1 MWDRMRRVRLGTLL
15 IGLNTALVLLAVA
28 GLSIAA
34 VRLLGRLADEQ
45 ALARVGLAGRSA
57 LLAVERSAGDVATSA
72 HLLGERPTVGRL
84 LEAKD
89 LAGLTAFLDR
99 FRATSR
105 LSGCAVF
112 VEGKLIAAT
121 GATGNWDGL
130 LRAAQSAKTAPAL
143 VRADSK
149 MNAGDLIFTASSP
162 LLFVPGGV
170 AVTAL
175 HLDADFMRQVS
186 RQVGLPVAI
195 VPVAEEARAAEQQKV
210 ERAGVYLSALPLRD
224 PPVAVVETSLSMG
237 PIAASLERLERA
249 VFFAALLVAAVAC
262 LSGLL
267 ISRRL
272 TGPVQSLTTAAA
284 RIGRGDL
291 ATPIPKVQIADLGTL
306 AATMEETRRRLLRL
320 TSELRRRQAEG
331 EAILTGISEG
341 VLSVD
346 RDRRIRYLNPQAAEL
361 LGVRA
366 EDALGRF
373 CGDVLKP
380 VAVHGVRPCDEH
392 CPILHARFRG
402 ATRATERLHQP
413 DGTQRMVVINSAA
426 PAEDQQF
433 LVLSDETETEAARR
447 LRDAVLANISH
458 EFKTPLAAQRA
469 SIELLRERLL
479 EAGDPSGTDE
489 RTAETQALVLSLE
502 RGGLRLTQLI
512 DNLLESVRIEAGQT
526 SIRSRPVA
534 LDEVV
539 EEAVEMTEPLLAQRG
554 QTLEVELPYP
564 LPAVPGDAPRLIQVF
579 VNLLAN
585 ANKFAPAGS
594 TVCIGGA
601 VLADTVCL
609 WVEDEG
615 PGVPEG
621 AGRDGG
627 AGSLFERFVR
637 APGREEEPEQSG
649 MGLGLWIVQSIVERH
664 GGTVEARREGAGTR
678 IRVTLPFK
686 EEEAA

>member
-1 MWDRMRRVRLGTLL
+1 MRRVRLGTLL
-15 IGLNTALVLLAVA
+15 IGLNTGLVLLAVA
-28 GLSIAA
+28 GLSVAA

-45 ALARVGLAGRSA
+45 ALARVSLAGRSA
-57 LLAVERSAGDVATSA
+57 LLAVERSAGDVSTSA

-84 LEAKD
+84 LEAHD

-112 VEGKLIAAT
+112 VQGKLTAAS
-121 GATGNWDGL
+121 GAPEDWAGL
-130 LRAAQSAKTAPAL
+130 LRAGQAAKTAPAL
-143 VRADSK
+143 VRADPK
-149 MNAGDLIFTASSP
+149 MNAGELIFTASSP
-162 LLFVPGGV
+162 LQFFPDGV

-175 HLDADFMRQVS
+175 HLDADFVREVS

-195 VPVAEEARAAEQQKV
+195 VPAAEQEA
-210 ERAGVYLSALPLRD
+210 ERPGVYLSSLPLRD
-224 PPVAVVETSLSMG
+224 PPVAIVETSLSRA
-237 PIAASLERLERA
+237 PIAASLKRLERA

-262 LSGLL
+262 FSGLL

-272 TGPVQSLTTAAA
+272 TGPVRSLTTAAA

-380 VAVHGVRPCDEH
+380 VAVHGVRPCEEH

-402 ATRATERLHQP
+402 ATRATERLHQA
-413 DGTQRMVVINSAA
+413 DGTQRVVVINSAA
-426 PAEDQQF
+426 PAEEQQF
-433 LVLSDETETEAARR
+433 LVLSDETEAEAARR

-479 EAGDPSGTDE
+479 DATEPAP
-489 RTAETQALVLSLE
+489 ETQSLVLSLE

-554 QTLEVELPYP
+554 QTLAVELPYP
-564 LPAVPGDAPRLIQVF
+564 LPAVAGDAPRLIQVF

-594 TVCIGGA
+594 TVRIGGDVQSEA
-601 VLADTVCL
+601 VCL

-615 PGVPEG
+615 PGVPEDTG
-621 AGRDGG
+621 E

-678 IRVTLPFK
+678 IRVTLPAA
-686 EEEAA
+686 EESETA

>member
-1 MWDRMRRVRLGTLL
+1 MRRVRLGTLL
-15 IGLNTALVLLAVA
+15 IGLNTGLVLLAVA
-28 GLSIAA
+28 GLSVAA

-45 ALARVGLAGRSA
+45 ALARVDLAGRSA
-57 LLAVERSAGDVATSA
+57 LLAVERSAGDVSTSA
-72 HLLGERPTVGRL
+72 HLLAERPTVGRL

-89 LAGLTAFLDR
+89 IAGLTAFLDR

-112 VEGKLIAAT
+112 VQGRLTAMS
-121 GATGNWDGL
+121 GAPESWADLT
-130 LRAAQSAKTAPAL
+130 RAGQAAKTAPAL
-143 VRADSK
+143 VRGP
-149 MNAGDLIFTASSP
+149 AGDLIFTSSSP
-162 LLFVPGGV
+162 LLFFPDGV

-175 HLDADFMRQVS
+175 HLDAGFVRQVS

-195 VPVAEEARAAEQQKV
+195 VPVAQQEV

-224 PPVAVVETSLSMG
+224 PLDRTDRSNRSDLSDSSSTPVAIVETSLSRG
-237 PIAASLERLERA
+237 PIAASLARLERA

-262 LSGLL
+262 FSGLL

-272 TGPVQSLTTAAA
+272 TGPVRLLTTAAA

-291 ATPIPKVQIADLGTL
+291 ATPIPKVQIADLGAL

-361 LGVRA
+361 LGVRS
-366 EDALGRF
+366 EDAIGRF

-380 VAVHGVRPCDEH
+380 VPVHGVRPCEEH

-402 ATRATERLHQP
+402 AARATERLHQP
-413 DGTQRMVVINSAA
+413 DGTQRVVVINSAA

-433 LVLSDETETEAARR
+433 LVLSDETEAEAARR

-479 EAGDPSGTDE
+479 EAAEPA
-489 RTAETQALVLSLE
+489 AETQSLVLSLE

-564 LPAVPGDAPRLIQVF
+564 LPAIAGDAPRLIQVF

-594 TVCIGGA
+594 TVRIGGA
-601 VLADTVCL
+601 VQDSAVCL

-621 AGRDGG
+621 SAAGTS
-627 AGSLFERFVR
+627 SLFERFVR

-678 IRVTLPFK
+678 IRVILPTAK
-686 EEEAA
+686 GSETT